1 MSACDDLD
9 PVHPDD
15 LSGRLRV
22 LSAEQLEV
30 APAALVPDALLG
42 DDLGIDSLSAIEWGM
57 SIEDAFGISL
67 PEDAWGY
74 VRTYGM
80 VEELVARL
88 SRRTVR
94 T

>member
-1 MSACDDLD
+1 VSACDDLD

-57 SIEDAFGISL
+57 SIEDAFGISM